1 MLYPGSVVPL
11 AMFFSS
17 KAPVRLLPCDHTSED
32 QMVEL
37 GRTNG
42 TEQLVSFSLKLQL
55 LPGPGQSTV
64 LASKDEKVQGDGIKA
79 CQGENFT
86 LRLFFQTF
94 LFSVRSIVSLRK
106 YMSKIGD
113 CRTSIEK
120 NSILRF

>member
-1 MLYPGSVVPL
+1 MDLISL
-11 AMFFSS
+11 RTFNEIFSF

-42 TEQLVSFSLKLQL
+42 TKQLVSFSLKLQL
-55 LPGPGQSTV
+55 LPGPGQPTV

-86 LRLFFQTF
+86 LP
-94 LFSVRSIVSLRK
+94 LFS
-106 YMSKIGD
+106 
-113 CRTSIEK
+113 
-120 NSILRF
+120 NILVQREVDRVLEEIHEQNR